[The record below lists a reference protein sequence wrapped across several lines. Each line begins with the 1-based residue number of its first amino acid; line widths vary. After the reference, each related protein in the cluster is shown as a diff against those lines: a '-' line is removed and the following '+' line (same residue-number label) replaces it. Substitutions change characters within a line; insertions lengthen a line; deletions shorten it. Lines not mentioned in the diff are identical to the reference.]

1 MSEYSLEMYR
11 AATTILQNRSGQ
23 YDNEL
28 YHHGVENQK
37 WGVRRYQN
45 PDGSLTPE
53 GVIHYGRYGETGKR
67 MNRETKKQYKS
78 DKKVLNEYRNSAIE
92 RREFSEAADRF
103 AKKSER
109 NLNVVKK
116 VFGEDSK
123 ITKRSEQVNRAAQQ
137 MKNIERAQAEHALN
151 RYKNAVNDAINKYGN
166 TRIKDVKNIKTTKTG
181 EEFVKGYSGWNRDFY
196 TYRDKQTGD
205 LTIQG
210 YSYKTYFV
218 PV

>member
-1 MSEYSLEMYR
+1 MSEYSLEMYH

-137 MKNIERAQAEHALN
+137 MKNIERAQA
-151 RYKNAVNDAINKYGN
+151 
-166 TRIKDVKNIKTTKTG
+166 
-181 EEFVKGYSGWNRDFY
+181 
-196 TYRDKQTGD
+196 
-205 LTIQG
+205 
-210 YSYKTYFV
+210 
-218 PV
+218 